1 MECPWGRRYLLV
13 NHGKPQGEMV
23 SSCPKKCL
31 QMVDETGLLRGLDME
46 ICLQSLQWSWHLFSP
61 MPSFPFTVRRR
72 HPPQWY
78 STCRF
83 WMCLWHS
90 ATGPCRRVARGWKV
104 QRAVNGRMFE
114 KITWRHSTTFYSWWN
129 IILETDYHWKIG
141 CFCWAIIVV
150 GRVQTYL
157 VGPCW
162 LSRCIFAQK
171 GPHKYL
177 YIPHGSHQDS
187 SKFWV

>member
-1 MECPWGRRYLLV
+1 MV
-13 NHGKPQGEMV
+13 NPRVRWWVHVQKSVCKWLMRLAFWEGWIWRFAFRVCSDLG
-23 SSCPKKCL
+23 
-31 QMVDETGLLRGLDME
+31 
-46 ICLQSLQWSWHLFSP
+46 ISLAPCH
-61 MPSFPFTVRRR
+61 PFHFRRR

-78 STCRF
+78 STRRF

-162 LSRCIFAQK
+162 LSKCIFAQK